1 MRGSVGRDA
10 RLAALVIVPL
20 VLLVGVFVLLPTA
33 IVVHDA
39 LTLDGRLGVDALRRT
54 VTDAE
59 RVWFVETTVICAVS
73 AVIAGVLGLLLALA
87 VVGRRRPRRLHR
99 LLTSWAAT
107 RSRIGGVPL
116 AFAFVA
122 TIGVQ
127 GVLTRV
133 LVDLGVPVRRD
144 DGTVGFWPMVLV
156 YLYFLVPL
164 MLLVVLPAAA
174 SVPRTWSEAA
184 AALGCSRWRY
194 WRCVGTPVLAPAAAG
209 GVAGCWAASTPA
221 ARLRSGTRTVL
232 RSLMMSSSSVK
243 GMRDLF
249 GAELAWFQRIEDTAA
264 RAFGRH
270 GYREIRTPV
279 LEHTEVFKRSVGD
292 SSDIVNKEMYEFVDK
307 GGRSVTLRPENT
319 AGVVRA
325 MVQHKLLATSDPQ
338 HFWYVGPMFR
348 YERMQAG
355 RYRQFW
361 QIGAESFGVGTPES
375 DAESLLRVSVLD
387 PKSGDP
393 VTVETNPL
401 RWADLLPTAF
411 RTGDY
416 TVSIE
421 TVGEPDPSAS
431 TSDRWTAPAIDQ
443 GFTIF
448 LTRRTTKL
456 TSTPFAPRSSPIDVT
471 ITCFTFVFFTTSAS
485 VCAKF
490 SSTTITS
497 APESTSWCSSSRA
510 V

>member
-209 GVAGCWAASTPA
+209 GVVLLFVTAFTAHAT
-221 ARLRSGTRTVL
+221 AR
-232 RSLMMSSSSVK
+232 
-243 GMRDLF
+243 
-249 GAELAWFQRIEDTAA
+249 
-264 RAFGRH
+264 
-270 GYREIRTPV
+270 V
-279 LEHTEVFKRSVGD
+279 LEASDRLVPERIRHVLNGESAQDDLALATIVWMLALLLCSVLLTTALQ
-292 SSDIVNKEMYEFVDK
+292 
-307 GGRSVTLRPENT
+307 RRTLR
-319 AGVVRA
+319 
-325 MVQHKLLATSDPQ
+325 M
-338 HFWYVGPMFR
+338 
-348 YERMQAG
+348 
-355 RYRQFW
+355 
-361 QIGAESFGVGTPES
+361 
-375 DAESLLRVSVLD
+375 
-387 PKSGDP
+387 
-393 VTVETNPL
+393 
-401 RWADLLPTAF
+401 
-411 RTGDY
+411 
-416 TVSIE
+416 
-421 TVGEPDPSAS
+421 
-431 TSDRWTAPAIDQ
+431 
-443 GFTIF
+443 
-448 LTRRTTKL
+448 TRR
-456 TSTPFAPRSSPIDVT
+456 
-471 ITCFTFVFFTTSAS
+471 
-485 VCAKF
+485 
-490 SSTTITS
+490 
-497 APESTSWCSSSRA
+497 
-510 V
+510 